1 MEQVLVKELVEY
13 NFNDLFLNAGDSL
26 VEEIEDKSDGLKRLL
41 GLRMQPIQIYRRANK
56 RKVKFLGIAGVISLK
71 KIEIEVMPKFLKEST
86 TWRESL
92 FNMIYWSKSSRL
104 FSQKSSH
111 VINAYFSFYDH
122 VSLMFYDAMSMAL
135 SSDRIHMY
143 CMIEDNSRYLKGR
156 MLLNKQLQNVI
167 IHPGVLYYE
176 CDSFDTDNELDR
188 KSVV

>member
-86 TWRESL
+86 TWREK
-92 FNMIYWSKSSRL
+92 I
-104 FSQKSSH
+104 
-111 VINAYFSFYDH
+111 
-122 VSLMFYDAMSMAL
+122 
-135 SSDRIHMY
+135 
-143 CMIEDNSRYLKGR
+143 GR
-156 MLLNKQLQNVI
+156 ASCRERV
-167 IHPGVLYYE
+167 
-176 CDSFDTDNELDR
+176 
-188 KSVV
+188 